1 MRGFPV
7 AVLAALAV
15 LVVPASAGAARPFAV
30 GIGNQPGVAV
40 AASGAA
46 HVAWKRELGTS
57 DVLEY
62 CRVPRGERK
71 CDIRHTFSLGGRTT
85 SGDAIVLAPSRGVV
99 HLLVAGSSAERGA
112 LFTSAN
118 DGATFA
124 GPYNLGELRGIRQA
138 VMAPAGGFTLLTDFF
153 SVAVARYGLTGA
165 GPAEPTARL
174 GDGSERAIGRL
185 GQVPVAMFVDS
196 VTDRLRTFRYAGGD
210 INSPASWPEGPGIRH
225 TGTVAA
231 SSGRHGL
238 WVAYTR
244 RSSFHRVV
252 KVRRLRAGGWGRDR
266 RLNRGDDP
274 LWVQIAQGRSGL
286 MVSWATTKRVRYRT
300 ARTGKR
306 WSRTK
311 TLFRSNDAEELRLAL
326 GRRGGWMVW
335 DGNELNAGNDTIR
348 IAPVPRPR

>member
-15 LVVPASAGAARPFAV
+15 LVLPAPAGAARPFAL

-40 AASGAA
+40 SASGAA
-46 HVAWKRELGTS
+46 HVAWKRELGSS

-62 CRVPRGERK
+62 CRVPRRHRS
-71 CDIRHTFSLGGRTT
+71 CDIRHTFSLGGRST
-85 SGDAIVLAPSRGVV
+85 SGDAIVLTPRRGVV
-99 HLLVAGSSAERGA
+99 HLLVAGGGDERGA
-112 LFTSAN
+112 LFTSVN
-118 DGATFA
+118 NGATFA

-138 VMAPAGGFTLLTDFF
+138 VMAPGGGFTLLTDFY

-165 GPAEPTARL
+165 GPASPTASL
-174 GDGSERAIGRL
+174 GDGGERAIGRL

-210 INSPASWPEGPGIRH
+210 INNPAAWPERQGIRH

-231 SSGRHGL
+231 ASGRRGL

-244 RSSFHRVV
+244 RTSYHRVV
-252 KVRRLRAGGWGRDR
+252 KVRRLRAGGWGRDH

-286 MVSWATTKRVRYRT
+286 MVSWSTTSRVRYRT
-300 ARTGKR
+300 SRTGRR

-311 TLFRSNDAEELRLAL
+311 TLFRGNSPEELRLAL

-335 DGNELNAGNDTIR
+335 DGNEINAGNDTIR
-348 IAPVPRPR
+348 IVPVPRPR